1 MQVIRNVV
9 QRWRA
14 GACTVALI
22 GLANCCQAEIVV
34 VAGAAS
40 PTAALSK
47 EQVADV
53 FLAKNPSLAPLDL
66 PDSNPLRDEFYTK
79 VTGKSAAQAKSVWAR
94 LAFTGKAKPPK
105 EAPGAAELK
114 KMLGSTPNA
123 IGYLNKSEL
132 DSSVKVLFTVQ

>member
-34 VAGAAS
+34 VARAAS

-53 FLAKNPSLAPLDL
+53 FWPRIRHWRRSICPTPIPCAMSFTPRSPANRPRK
-66 PDSNPLRDEFYTK
+66 
-79 VTGKSAAQAKSVWAR
+79 AKSVWAR
-94 LAFTGKAKPPK
+94 LAFTGK
-105 EAPGAAELK
+105 G
-114 KMLGSTPNA
+114 
-123 IGYLNKSEL
+123 
-132 DSSVKVLFTVQ
+132 